1 MEKVVVVDFK
11 ILVFIKDDKEKM
23 VVISMIKV
31 DVIVAVGVERNVN
44 KEDELGKADGK
55 VLSNVEVILKNNIL
69 LVEKDVVV
77 ENIVIF
83 EIVEVLF
90 IFKEVYDD
98 VDCKVLVVSV
108 VHVQVQVKEEVINF
122 VGIIEKIKKN
132 INIRVKGENFEITLF
147 ENSKEHVEEDVI
159 IKIVNTQKSIY
170 GG

>member
-1 MEKVVVVDFK
+1 
-11 ILVFIKDDKEKM
+11 M